1 LRQKIVA
8 EARPGVVASRKQE
21 FVERN
26 FAKVRFS
33 VASGFVEF
41 PGVDLTTLGCFV
53 AVVQLDTDFAKPG
66 PNVIKLFTAVIY
78 ESSL

>member
-8 EARPGVVASRKQE
+8 ETRPSIVASRKQE

-41 PGVDLTTLGCFV
+41 PGVDLATLGCFV

-66 PNVIKLFTAVIY
+66 TNVVKLFTAVIY
-78 ESSL
+78 ESFL